1 MKRNEQK
8 KAVLNMLNFIAE
20 AGMLKR
26 VERSGWS
33 VVGIKNAESVAE
45 HSFRCGVIG
54 YILAYMEGASPYR
67 VLLMTIFNDI
77 HEARIGDL
85 HKMAQRYIDL
95 QPAEDKAFYEQIGHL
110 PEKIRRELADLRDE
124 YRKQRTAESIIARDA
139 DVLECLIQA
148 KEYSEQ
154 GFSEAIK
161 FMKKA
166 PKVLRTKSAKKLWK
180 SAKNMGLN
188 GWWLKLSEFKR

>member
-1 MKRNEQK
+1 MKRKEQK
-8 KAVLNMLNFIAE
+8 KTVTDILNFIAE

-26 VERSGWS
+26 VQRSGWS

-45 HSFRCGVIG
+45 HSFRCAVIG

-67 VLLMTIFNDI
+67 VLVMALFNDM

-95 QPAEDKAFYEQIGHL
+95 QPAEDKAFYEQIRHL
-110 PEKIRRELADLRDE
+110 PEKMRRELKKLRDE
-124 YRKQRTAESIIARDA
+124 YRKQKTIESIIARDA
-139 DVLECLIQA
+139 DVLECLVQA
-148 KEYSEQ
+148 KEYLEH
-154 GFSEAIK
+154 GFSEAGK

-166 PKVLRTKSAKKLWK
+166 PKVLRTKSAKELWE
-180 SAKNMGLN
+180 SAKDMGLN
-188 GWWLKLSEFKR
+188 GWWLRFSEFRR